1 MYAGGLG
8 VHVVYYYYYKRFSQP
23 LYNENRLRLKR
34 RYATSVRVLPGTV
47 RVMQIVVAHD
57 EKATVVGL
65 IFDFD
70 GIGFLKNRFLVLD

>member
-8 VHVVYYYYYKRFSQP
+8 VHVVYYYYDKRFSQP
-23 LYNENRLRLKR
+23 QYNENRLRLKR
-34 RYATSVRVLPGTV
+34 MRRVCEYCQGTV

-70 GIGFLKNRFLVLD
+70 GIGFLKNRSLVLD